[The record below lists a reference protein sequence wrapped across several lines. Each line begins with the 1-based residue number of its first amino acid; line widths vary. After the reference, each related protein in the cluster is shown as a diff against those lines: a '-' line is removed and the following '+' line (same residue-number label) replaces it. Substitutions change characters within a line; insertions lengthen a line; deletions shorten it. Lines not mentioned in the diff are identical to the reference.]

1 MGKWNFDEW
10 YHVNL
15 SNSVK
20 TNITVDSGFVKG
32 MQMLF
37 NVTEVEALS
46 IIFGSINKLSL
57 IP

>member
-37 NVTEVEALS
+37 NVTEDEALS